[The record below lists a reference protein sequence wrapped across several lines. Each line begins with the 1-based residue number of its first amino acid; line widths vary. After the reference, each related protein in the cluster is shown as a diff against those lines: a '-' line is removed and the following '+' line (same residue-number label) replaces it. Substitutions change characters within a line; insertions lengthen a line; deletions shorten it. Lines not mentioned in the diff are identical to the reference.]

1 MKLIHTKKRV
11 MTTGVLITSLIAA
24 GAVAALPERPLV
36 EAACLH
42 VADELKRI
50 GHEHPESPCQGDV
63 AIAATYLKTAA
74 MKIHYQ
80 RFDIALTDLGYG
92 KGELQAIST
101 TRPWCQTIASKTAPF
116 IEEVRDLKVQVAIL
130 ARVQE

>member
-1 MKLIHTKKRV
+1 MNLIHPKKRLL
-11 MTTGVLITSLIAA
+11 TAGFLISSLLTA
-24 GAVAALPERPLV
+24 GAVAAFPERPVV
-36 EAACLH
+36 EAACLD
-42 VADELKRI
+42 VADKLTTLQQQ
-50 GHEHPESPCQGDV
+50 HPDVPCQGDI